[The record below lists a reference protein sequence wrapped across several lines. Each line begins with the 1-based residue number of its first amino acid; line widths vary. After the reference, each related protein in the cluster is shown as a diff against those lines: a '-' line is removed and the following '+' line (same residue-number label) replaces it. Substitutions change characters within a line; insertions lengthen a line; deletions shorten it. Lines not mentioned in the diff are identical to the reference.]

1 MTIKVMV
8 ISGKFVPTERMS
20 KPTINTGAL
29 KNSAILSDEN
39 TTAFELKK
47 RPIIPV
53 NAKSSVF
60 IIL

>member
-1 MTIKVMV
+1 MV